1 MFLLDSTFLIDLHDD
16 LRRGNGVAMRFMQVH
31 RAQSMVITPITANEY
46 AVGIRHEREVR
57 RFLRRF
63 RLLPLGRDVALIAAR
78 VDREQMAKGLRL
90 GENDTWQAAV
100 ALHFDLTLVS
110 EDSDFAKVSGLKR
123 IDYSK
128 D

>member
-16 LRRGNGVAMRFMQVH
+16 LRRGDGAAKRFMRQH
-31 RAQSMVITPITANEY
+31 HTQPMVITPITATEY

-63 RLLPLGRDVALIAAR
+63 RLVPLGRDLALVAAR
-78 VDREQMAKGLRL
+78 VDREQMAKGRRL

-100 ALHFDLTLVS
+100 ALHFDLTLIS
-110 EDSDFAKVSGLKR
+110 GDSDFAKVGGLKR
-123 IDYSK
+123 IDYTT
-128 D
+128 